1 MRILVTNDDGIYA
14 PGLAALAEAVSVF
27 GEIQIVA
34 PLAEQS
40 GVSHSIT
47 YLTPLLA
54 RVIEK
59 DGRIY
64 GHAVAGSPADCVKL
78 AVLELCPQRPDLVV
92 SGINAGSNSGIDVLY
107 SGTVAAAIEGAFFG
121 IPAIAVSLTTEAAP
135 DYPKAIRL
143 VRDLVG
149 QILAE
154 KPRPG
159 SLWNVNLPDSR
170 PGWPLGV
177 RVVPVSLARDRDVM
191 IRRVDP
197 RGRTYYWPDVED
209 SVSTPHHPDSDVE
222 ALAEGY
228 ATITPL
234 QFDLTDREM
243 LSRLATREWKLGD
256 ASRVP

>member
-27 GEIQIVA
+27 GETRIVA

-59 DGRIY
+59 DGRVF

-78 AVLELCPQRPDLVV
+78 AVLELCSERPDLVV
-92 SGINAGSNSGIDVLY
+92 SGINSGSNSGIDVLY

-121 IPAIAVSLTTEAAP
+121 IPAIAVSLTTDAAP
-135 DYPKAIRL
+135 DYPKATRL
-143 VRDLVG
+143 ARALIG
-149 QILAE
+149 QILDR

-170 PGWPLGV
+170 PGWPVGV
-177 RVVPVSLARDRDVM
+177 RTVPISLARDRDVM

-197 RGRTYYWPDVED
+197 RGRTYYWPDVDDTAE
-209 SVSTPHHPDSDVE
+209 TPHHPDTDVE

-243 LSRLATREWKLGD
+243 LRTLADKTWKLE
-256 ASRVP
+256 AE

>member
-27 GEIQIVA
+27 GETLIVA

-54 RVIEK
+54 RVIER
-59 DGRIY
+59 DGRVY

-78 AVLELCPQRPDLVV
+78 AVLELCPERPDLVV
-92 SGINAGSNSGIDVLY
+92 SGINSGSNSGIDVLY

-121 IPAIAVSLTTEAAP
+121 IPAIAVSLTTDSPP
-135 DYPKAIRL
+135 DYPKAVRL
-143 VRDLVG
+143 VGELIG
-149 QILAE
+149 QILE
-154 KPRPG
+154 LQPRPG

-170 PGWPLGV
+170 AGWPVGV
-177 RVVPVSLARDRDVM
+177 RVVPISLARDRDVM
-191 IRRVDP
+191 IRRIDP
-197 RGRTYYWPDVED
+197 RGRTYYWPDVDD
-209 SVSTPHHPDSDVE
+209 SVRTPHHPDSDVE
-222 ALAEGY
+222 ALAAGF

-234 QFDLTDREM
+234 QFDLTDRDM
-243 LSRLATREWKLGD
+243 LAGLQARNWRFPQE
-256 ASRVP
+256 

>member
-1 MRILVTNDDGIYA
+1 MRVLVTNDDGIYA

-27 GEIQIVA
+27 GETRVVA

-40 GVSHSIT
+40 GVSHSIP

-59 DGRIY
+59 DGRVF

-78 AVLELCPQRPDLVV
+78 AVLELCDERPDLVV
-92 SGINAGSNSGIDVLY
+92 SGINSGSNSGIDVLY

-121 IPAIAVSLTTEAAP
+121 IPAIAVSLTTDAAP

-143 VRDLVG
+143 VRALIG
-149 QILAE
+149 QILDL

-159 SLWNVNLPDSR
+159 SLWNINLPDSR
-170 PGWPLGV
+170 PGWPVGV
-177 RVVPVSLARDRDVM
+177 RTVPVSLARDRDVM

-197 RGRTYYWPDVED
+197 RGRTYYWPDVD
-209 SVSTPHHPDSDVE
+209 NSVATSHHPDTDVE

-234 QFDLTDREM
+234 QFDLTDRDTLRTLEGK
-243 LSRLATREWKLGD
+243 TWKLDGE
-256 ASRVP
+256 